1 MVVQLVDTFRDIAE
15 FIEHDVGEAIQAR
28 TDALA
33 SFRELGPPDLI
44 HVIKSNPKA
53 IPKDISSYH
62 FALGPDT
69 SSSATIAAYLNN
81 LQYSLDDVPNWFAK
95 SQYKVTAATY
105 CTFNAFSRVD
115 VRVEVRI
122 PGGVVGYMVDLK
134 GEKHPISNAEIWT
147 ETFTSSILRAILDDS
162 EEPDGND
169 RTPIPT
175 LRKLPPLPSPAA
187 EKRFLLAC
195 THLFPKSWQL
205 GTDPEVQVAT
215 YSSNHLVNAI
225 MKHFGSSGRWS
236 DAGRFF
242 EPLARRDPD
251 VASLL
256 AKCYL
261 GGDEE
266 VIANEVLHDA
276 IRRQPYS
283 YSLLLV
289 QVAFLQGKVRMEWAQ
304 KLARQAV
311 MYAPSEYVTWAK
323 LTECYV
329 EMGDIESALL
339 TLNSCPMFTYVERD
353 NNLVRYPPAAR
364 LSIPLKPIGYGEPGQ
379 KAKGTGLE
387 EAFLVSG
394 LGGNPWSPWGVEEVG
409 EGMNEIHPDLLRL
422 PSLTLRG
429 TFLKAYKLLVSIVAR
444 VGWDDLLKARSQVF
458 VMEEEYR
465 VQRALAE
472 ERERERMEREEALRK
487 KREQE
492 ELRKEREPEKPKK
505 ETKKPGKGKE
515 KETDEEKEFKESDEK
530 ESKDDEA
537 EPKPNEERSEVNGK
551 KSPEAD
557 EGDDAVEDVDLKD
570 GNEEDELEDV
580 EVDDK
585 DDDGEDDEDE
595 KDVEEPEVNGKPS
608 PKEGPKAP
616 DTSTAKSKVSGPMG
630 FTFRSKRLCERW
642 LDNLFMVLYEDLRLY
657 TAFKTEMTHC
667 KQQGLKPQQIAYR
680 KTAAE
685 WEVYGDLS
693 LRLEHKEEAKDSYL
707 LALEQRFSAKALLRL
722 MDMYSEEG
730 LIQETLA
737 CVSRLAASQD
747 RVYGST
753 NTYPSPITVA
763 LFRLI
768 SQHGLAKVQNA
779 CLALKNYKLLTK
791 YLEYAETFKVEGVDW

>member
-1 MVVQLVDTFRDIAE
+1 M
-15 FIEHDVGEAIQAR
+15 
-28 TDALA
+28 
-33 SFRELGPPDLI
+33 
-44 HVIKSNPKA
+44 
-53 IPKDISSYH
+53 
-62 FALGPDT
+62 
-69 SSSATIAAYLNN
+69 
-81 LQYSLDDVPNWFAK
+81 
-95 SQYKVTAATY
+95 
-105 CTFNAFSRVD
+105 
-115 VRVEVRI
+115 
-122 PGGVVGYMVDLK
+122 
-134 GEKHPISNAEIWT
+134 
-147 ETFTSSILRAILDDS
+147 
-162 EEPDGND
+162 
-169 RTPIPT
+169 
-175 LRKLPPLPSPAA
+175 
-187 EKRFLLAC
+187 
-195 THLFPKSWQL
+195 
-205 GTDPEVQVAT
+205 
-215 YSSNHLVNAI
+215 VNAI
-225 MKHFGSSGRWS
+225 MKHFGASGRWA
-236 DAGRFF
+236 DAARFF

-256 AKCYL
+256 ARCYL

-276 IRRQPYS
+276 IKRQPYS
-283 YSLLLV
+283 YALLLV
-289 QVAFLQGKVRMEWAQ
+289 QVGFLQAKNKMEWSQ
-304 KLARQAV
+304 RLARQAV

-329 EMGDIESALL
+329 EMGDVESALL

-364 LSIPLKPIGYGEPGQ
+364 LSIPLKPIGFGEPGQ

-387 EAFLVSG
+387 EAFLVGG

-465 VQRALAE
+465 VQRAVAE
-472 ERERERMEREEALRK
+472 ERERERMEREEAIRRQMEKEEK
-487 KREQE
+487 KRD
-492 ELRKEREPEKPKK
+492 RESEKPKK
-505 ETKKPGKGKE
+505 EVKKSKGKE
-515 KETDEEKEFKESDEK
+515 KEKEEKQKE
-530 ESKDDEA
+530 ESEDA
-537 EPKPNEERSEVNGK
+537 EPKAEEERADTNGK
-551 KSPEAD
+551 KTGGE
-557 EGDDAVEDVDLKD
+557 DAEDVVEDVDLKD
-570 GNEEDELEDV
+570 GAEDDLEDV
-580 EVDDK
+580 EVGDK
-585 DDDGEDDEDE
+585 EAEEEEEEE
-595 KDVEEPEVNGKPS
+595 KVEEEEKAEVNGKQPILN
-608 PKEGPKAP
+608 EPKAP
-616 DTSTAKSKVSGPMG
+616 DTSTAKSKISGPMG

-693 LRLEHKEEAKDSYL
+693 MRLEHKEEAKDSYL

-722 MDMYSEEG
+722 MDMYSDEG
-730 LIQETLA
+730 LIQESLA

-753 NTYPSPITVA
+753 NTYPSPITIA

-791 YLEYAETFKVEGVDW
+791 YLEFAETFKVEGEEVQSNPGGYRIRNR